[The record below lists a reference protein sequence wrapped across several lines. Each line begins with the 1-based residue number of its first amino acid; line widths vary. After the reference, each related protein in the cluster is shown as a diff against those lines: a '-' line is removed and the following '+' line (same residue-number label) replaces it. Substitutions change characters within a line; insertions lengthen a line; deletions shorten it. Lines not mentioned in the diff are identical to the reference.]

1 MIALFIAAMS
11 FAQKEASSVKRG
23 PIVLKKAA
31 KQINYS
37 TRNTRAAIFSEDFEG
52 TGLPTGWTTIDADGD
67 GYCWETL
74 AQTNESLESGSLVT
88 NYGHNSNGAVA
99 SWSYYPTSYSSQ
111 GWGGTSLYTND
122 YLITPQITIP
132 AGDSK
137 LTFYVASFAGTNYS
151 DDLEVK
157 ISTTGTAQDDFSTV
171 LMEQETI
178 TASPS
183 NYAEKTVSLNAYAGQ
198 NVYIAFVHQTNDMFG
213 LLLDDV
219 SVLEITPYDIAVT
232 DVELTENS
240 GCGLTTTNAVV
251 TLTNNGTSA
260 ISAFTLAYTI
270 NNGTPVSEN
279 ITADIATGATYEYTF
294 ENIDISAEGEYSIEV
309 TATLEGD
316 GNTADNSKT
325 AAIAHL
331 APATIPYNNA
341 FDTDEDL
348 IGLSAINANGDN
360 VGFRLYYVDEDAP
373 EDLWPGIQTYDA
385 TSGND
390 DYFVTSCITMAAGTY
405 ILSVDVMAGYAAY
418 GYTDDF
424 SIVYG
429 TAPTAEA
436 LTNVIYNATA
446 YAGEETLVQ
455 EFTVAA
461 DGTYYVAFR
470 VTSAS
475 GAQFLINNL
484 SIITPP
490 TTPEIQL
497 TSISIAN
504 GATYVAG
511 NNITLAGV
519 VKNNGIDLTSY
530 KVAYTVDGGT
540 PVEYAV
546 SGINVALGAT
556 HNFTHETPI
565 VLEAGN
571 HAIAVTVSEPNGV
584 ADGDASDNTI
594 TVNVNVISCDAI
606 SELPYTQDFE
616 NGLTACWGTI
626 SNNTAN
632 ASGTY
637 GFGIY
642 DMEGNKV
649 FRFSS
654 YSRAAD
660 GEDYNQYL
668 ITPEIAITAAATLS
682 FDYAA
687 RYDDEPESFRVMV
700 STTDNNIASFSAIGE
715 TVNTETDQ
723 FTPFSVTIPANT
735 KYIAI
740 NYFSEYSYYLYID
753 NLALNTI
760 VSAEE
765 NIADAIAVYP
775 NPTSDMVTIANAEGK
790 DIIVVNSLGQVVAS
804 IENAAANQTI
814 DVANFANGTYFVK
827 VDGEVVKLNVVK

>member
-1 MIALFIAAMS
+1 MKKFTFLMIALLVAAMG

-52 TGLPTGWTTIDADGD
+52 TGLPTGWTTIDADED

-74 AQTNESLESGSLVT
+74 ATTSADFAEG
-88 NYGHNSNGAVA
+88 YGNNSNGAMV
-99 SWSYYPTSYSSQ
+99 SWSYYPTTHSSQ
-111 GWGGTSLYTND
+111 GWSGESLNTND
-122 YLITPQITIP
+122 YLITPQITVP

-137 LTFYVASFAGTNYS
+137 LVFYVASFNGS
-151 DDLEVK
+151 DYPDDIEVK
-157 ISTTGTAQDDFSTV
+157 ISTTGTAQADFTTLMANETV
-171 LMEQETI
+171 
-178 TASPS
+178 TASVP
-183 NYAEKTVSLNAYAGQ
+183 NFAERNISLNAYAGQ
-198 NVYIAFVHQTNDMFG
+198 QVYIAFVHQSEDCFSIV
-213 LLLDDV
+213 LDDV
-219 SVLEITPYDIAVT
+219 SVMEITPYDIAVT
-232 DVELTENS
+232 SVELSENS

-279 ITADIATGATYEYTF
+279 VTADIAPEATYEYTF
-294 ENIDISAEGEYSIEV
+294 ENINISEEGEYSIEV

-325 AAIAHL
+325 ATIAHL
-331 APATIPYNNA
+331 APAGIPYYNA
-341 FDTDEDL
+341 FDTDDDL
-348 IGLSAINANGDN
+348 TGLSLINANADG
-360 VGFRLYYVDEDAP
+360 VSWSLYYMDEDNQD
-373 EDLWPGIQTYDA
+373 DLWPGIQTYNA
-385 TSGND
+385 SAGND
-390 DYFVTSCITMAAGTY
+390 DYFVTSCINITAGTY
-405 ILSVDVMAGYAAY
+405 ILSVDVNAGYGSY
-418 GYTDDF
+418 YTEDF

-429 TAPTAEA
+429 TAPTADA
-436 LTNVIYNATA
+436 LTNVIYETTG
-446 YAGEETLVQ
+446 YAAEETLVR
-455 EFTVAA
+455 EFTVNA
-461 DGTYYVAFR
+461 DGTYYIAFR
-470 VTSAS
+470 VTSAA

-490 TTPEIQL
+490 TTPEIEL

-511 NNITLAGV
+511 NNITLSGV
-519 VKNNGIDLTSY
+519 VKNNGIALTSY

-540 PVEYAV
+540 PVEYSV
-546 SGINVALGAT
+546 SGINVELGGT

-571 HAIAVTVSEPNGV
+571 HAIAVTVSNPNGEE
-584 ADGDASDNTI
+584 DGDDSDNTI
-594 TVNVNVISCDAI
+594 TVNVNVIDCDAI

-632 ASGTY
+632 DVASGRM
-637 GFGIY
+637 GIY
-642 DMEGNKV
+642 EMEGGNKV

-654 YSRAAD
+654 YSSAD
-660 GEDYNQYL
+660 NDDYNQYL
-668 ITPEIAITAAATLS
+668 ITPEIALTADATLS

-687 RYDDEPESFRVMV
+687 RYADEPESFRVMV
-700 STTDNNIASFSAIGE
+700 STTDNSIASFSAIGE
-715 TVNTETDQ
+715 TVNTESDQ
-723 FTPFSVTIPANT
+723 FMPFTITIPANT

-740 NYFSEYSYYLYID
+740 NYFSDFLYYLYID
-753 NLALNTI
+753 NFALNT
-760 VSAEE
+760 VTSVEE
-765 NIADAIAVYP
+765 NIAEAISVYP

-790 DIIVVNSLGQVVAS
+790 DIVVINSLGQVVAS

-814 DVANFANGTYFVK
+814 NVTNFANGTYFVK

>member
-1 MIALFIAAMS
+1 MKKFTFLMIALFIAAMG
-11 FAQKEASSVKRG
+11 FAQTKNSGAKMG
-23 PIVLKKAA
+23 PYHFMKPA
-31 KQINYS
+31 KQINHS
-37 TRNTRAAIFSEDFEG
+37 TRATRAVVFSEDFESN
-52 TGLPTGWTTIDADGD
+52 GLPTGWTVLDADGD
-67 GYCWETL
+67 GYNWETL
-74 AQTNESLESGSLVT
+74 ATTNDAFASG
-88 NYGHNSNGAVA
+88 YGHNSDGAVV
-99 SWSYYPTSYSSQ
+99 SWSYYPTSQSSQ
-111 GWGGTSLYTND
+111 GWSGNSLNTND
-122 YLITPQITIP
+122 YLITPQITVP
-132 AGDSK
+132 SGDSK
-137 LTFYVASFAGTNYS
+137 LVFYVASFNGSSYP
-151 DDLEVK
+151 DDIEVK
-157 ISTTGTAQDDFSTV
+157 ISTTGTAAADFTTLIANETV
-171 LMEQETI
+171 
-178 TASPS
+178 TASIP
-183 NYAEKTVSLNAYAGQ
+183 NFAERNVSLNAYAGQ
-198 NVYIAFVHQTNDMFG
+198 QVYIAFVHQSNDCFAIV
-213 LLLDDV
+213 LDDV
-219 SVLEITPYDIAVT
+219 SVMEITANDIAVT
-232 DVELTENS
+232 DVELTAES

-251 TLTNNGTSA
+251 TLTNNGTAA

-270 NNGTPVSEN
+270 NGGTPVSEN
-279 ITADIATGATYEYTF
+279 VTADIAAGATYEYTF
-294 ENIDISAEGEYSIEV
+294 ENINISAEGNYTIEV
-309 TATLEGD
+309 TATLEND
-316 GNTADNSKT
+316 GNTADNTKSAT
-325 AAIAHL
+325 ISHL
-331 APATIPYNNA
+331 APATIPYTNT
-341 FDTDEDL
+341 FDSDEEL
-348 IGLSAINANGDN
+348 AGLSLINANADG
-360 VGFRLYYVDEDAP
+360 VRWSIYYVDENNQD
-373 EDLWPGIQTYDA
+373 DLWPGIQTYDA
-385 TSGND
+385 SAGND
-390 DYFVTSCITMAAGTY
+390 DYFITSCINITAGTY
-405 ILSVDVMAGYAAY
+405 ILSVDVMAGYGSY
-418 GYTDDF
+418 YTEDF

-594 TVNVNVISCDAI
+594 TVNVTVIDCDAI

-654 YSRAAD
+654 YSSAD
-660 GEDYNQYL
+660 DYNQYL

-753 NLALNTI
+753 NLALNTLS
-760 VSAEE
+760 SAEE
-765 NIADAIAVYP
+765 NIAETIAVYP
-775 NPTSDMVTIANAEGK
+775 NPTSSIVTIANAEGK